1 ERRRLRRDLHDG
13 LGPALAALTL
23 KIGAARKLLFRDPAQ
38 VESLLLELNGDIE
51 TTVVDIRRLVYN
63 LRPPALDE
71 LGLIGAIRERVAN
84 YMISSEAD
92 RANGPLIKVEAP
104 EHLPLLPAAVEVAAY
119 RIVQESLTNVV
130 RHAHAHT
137 CNIRLS
143 LTSLH
148 PSRARPGELAALDE
162 WISNEDM
169 LTIEICDDG
178 AGIAAG
184 QPAGVGIRSMH
195 ERATELGGTCT
206 VEPGASGGT
215 RVLARL
221 PITKE

>member
-1 ERRRLRRDLHDG
+1 
-13 LGPALAALTL
+13 
-23 KIGAARKLLFRDPAQ
+23 
-38 VESLLLELNGDIE
+38 
-51 TTVVDIRRLVYN
+51 
-63 LRPPALDE
+63 
-71 LGLIGAIRERVAN
+71 
-84 YMISSEAD
+84 MISIESD
-92 RANGPLIKVEAP
+92 QTNGLQIEVEAP

-119 RIVQESLTNVV
+119 RIVQEALTNVV

-137 CNIRLS
+137 SYIRLS
-143 LTSLH
+143 L
-148 PSRARPGELAALDE
+148 D
-162 WISNEDM
+162 DV
-169 LTIEICDDG
+169 LTVEICDDG
-178 AGIAAG
+178 AGIAAE